1 MGNETNRAKTNAI
14 VGAAIVLL
22 KLYQWLISPVF
33 SALGVNCRF
42 YPTCSQYA
50 MDAFRLY
57 GLRRGFIKTICRL
70 GKCHPFHPGGYDPA

>member
-1 MGNETNRAKTNAI
+1 MGNEAAKPGTM
-14 VGAAIVLL
+14 VKTAIVLL
-22 KLYQWLISPVF
+22 KVYRLVISPFF
-33 SALGVNCRF
+33 SALGINCRF

-57 GLRRGFIKTICRL
+57 GFRRGLIKTVCRL